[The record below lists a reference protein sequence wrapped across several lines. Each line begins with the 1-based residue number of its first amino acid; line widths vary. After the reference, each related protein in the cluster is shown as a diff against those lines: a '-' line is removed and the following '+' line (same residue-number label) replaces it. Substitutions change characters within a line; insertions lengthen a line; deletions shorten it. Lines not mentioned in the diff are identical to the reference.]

1 MTTERLPES
10 PAGSAPAGS
19 VPDPGA
25 APPVDTPNRSPIPPS
40 VTDRPVGILLVDDH
54 RENLAA
60 LRAVL
65 EPLGERLISAE
76 SGDQALRALLREDIA
91 VILLDVRMA
100 GLDGL
105 QTARIIRSRP
115 RTRHIPIIFLT
126 AQASDVG
133 EIALAYASGAVDYV
147 IKPFEPEILRAKVSV
162 FVELSRERG
171 ERVRQSHA
179 RAEAEAV
186 ARTVRTLQ
194 ILSDAALS
202 HLELD
207 GLVAALVERAG
218 TLFQADSAAL
228 LLRDEN
234 VPGLRLRA
242 SVGPALPLP
251 DGGVVTLGEGTLG
264 RLAADRVAAL
274 LRGGELADFE
284 DGPDEDAAVE
294 DAVIEVDGLH
304 AGDDED
310 GPTAGLLA
318 VPLVTAGELLGLLL
332 LGAADAHRFD
342 AGDLELLTLAAD
354 RMAVAIDH
362 VQRFADG
369 RQLVET
375 LQRSLL
381 PDRMPRH
388 PQLDLAVRYQPGGL
402 APQIGGDW
410 YDALEL
416 DRDRTALMIGDV
428 VGHGIRAATTMSE
441 LRNALRA
448 FAVEGHSPGEA
459 LHQLDRVV
467 HATFGTGMIAT
478 VLYLVID
485 AGRGVVT
492 LARAGH
498 PPPALRGADGS
509 VRFLD
514 TQNTLP
520 LGVDDRI
527 TPGEAEYP
535 FLPGETL
542 LLFTDGLIE
551 RRRESISV
559 GLDRLGDA
567 LAGAPDEVEA
577 ICDHVLAQTI
587 SEQGSHDDVAILA
600 VRLLP
605 QPAGPLELI
614 LPAVPRSVPLARH
627 RLRGWLVSNGPEM
640 DFDARA
646 GLEIAW
652 SEAVTNVVRHAY
664 GPGDATFRAGAR
676 REGNDIWLVVADD
689 GNWRPPRGQHG
700 GRGLGLMRQLCDE
713 VEIDRR
719 PDGTTVTMRYRLGH
733 ASPAANRAQG

>member
-1 MTTERLPES
+1 VS
-10 PAGSAPAGS
+10 SAPEPS
-19 VPDPGA
+19 GA
-25 APPVDTPNRSPIPPS
+25 SFADIPRRSPIPPS

-60 LRAVL
+60 LHAVL

-126 AQASDVG
+126 AQASDVE

-207 GLVAALVERAG
+207 GLVAELVDRAG

-234 VPGLRLRA
+234 APGLRVWA
-242 SVGPALPLP
+242 STGPELPLL
-251 DGGVVTLGEGTLG
+251 DGGRVTLGEGTLG

-274 LRGGELADFE
+274 LRGAELLGAD
-284 DGPDEDAAVE
+284 V
-294 DAVIEVDGLH
+294 AVIDGA
-304 AGDDED
+304 AGDDQATD
-310 GPTAGLLA
+310 GEATDEATGDEATAGLLA
-318 VPLVTAGELLGLLL
+318 VPLLAAGELLGLLL
-332 LGAADAHRFD
+332 LGAHDEHRFD
-342 AGDLELLTLAAD
+342 AGDLELLTLAGD
-354 RMAVAIDH
+354 RMAIAIDH

-369 RQLVET
+369 RQLVER

-381 PDRMPRH
+381 PGRLPRH
-388 PQLDLAVRYQPGGL
+388 PRLELAARYQPGGL

-416 DRDRTALMIGDV
+416 DRNRTALMIGDV

-441 LRNALRA
+441 LRNGLRA

-467 HATFGTGMIAT
+467 HATFGSGMIAT
-478 VLYLVID
+478 VLFLIID
-485 AGRGVVT
+485 AASGTVT

-514 TQNTLP
+514 TGNTLP

-527 TPGEAEYP
+527 APGEAEYP
-535 FLPGETL
+535 FVPGETL

-559 GLDRLGDA
+559 GLDRLGEA
-567 LAGAPDEVEA
+567 FAGAPEGVEE
-577 ICDHVLAQTI
+577 ICDHVLTETV
-587 SEQGSHDDVAILA
+587 SEQGSHDDVALLA

-605 QPAGPLELI
+605 QPTGPLELT
-614 LPAVPRSVPLARH
+614 LPAVAGSVPLARH
-627 RLRGWLVSNGPEM
+627 RLRGWLAGNAPGL
-640 DFDARA
+640 DFDTRA
-646 GLEIAW
+646 GLEVAW

-664 GPGDATFRAGAR
+664 GPGDASFRAAAR
-676 REGNDIWLVVADD
+676 RDGDDVWLVVADD
-689 GNWRPPRGQHG
+689 GSWRPPRGQHG

-713 VEIDRR
+713 VEVDRR
-719 PDGTTVTMRYRLGH
+719 ADGTTVTMRYRLDV
-733 ASPAANRAQG
+733 APPEAQRAPA

>member
-1 MTTERLPES
+1 MS
-10 PAGSAPAGS
+10 SAPN
-19 VPDPGA
+19 PDRA
-25 APPVDTPNRSPIPPS
+25 SFADTPRRSPIPPS

-60 LRAVL
+60 LHAVL

-126 AQASDVG
+126 AQASDVE

-207 GLVAALVERAG
+207 GLVAELVERAG

-234 VPGLRLRA
+234 APGLRLRA
-242 SVGPALPLP
+242 STGAELALP
-251 DGGVVTLGEGTLG
+251 DGGRVTLGEGTLG
-264 RLAADRVAAL
+264 RLAADRQAAL
-274 LRGGELADFE
+274 LRGAEALGAGVLDP
-284 DGPDEDAAVE
+284 GDEAA
-294 DAVIEVDGLH
+294 A
-304 AGDDED
+304 DDEA
-310 GPTAGLLA
+310 TAGLLA

-332 LGAADAHRFD
+332 LGAGDEHRFD

-354 RMAVAIDH
+354 RMAIAIDH

-381 PDRMPRH
+381 PNRLPRH
-388 PQLDLAVRYQPGGL
+388 PQLELAARYQPGGL

-416 DRDRTALMIGDV
+416 DRNRTALMIGDV
-428 VGHGIRAATTMSE
+428 VGHGVRAATTMSE
-441 LRNALRA
+441 LRNGLRA
-448 FAVEGHSPGEA
+448 FAVEGHSPAEA

-467 HATFGTGMIAT
+467 HATFGSGMIAT
-478 VLYLVID
+478 VLFLIID
-485 AGRGVVT
+485 AARGTVT

-514 TQNTLP
+514 TRNTLP
-520 LGVDDRI
+520 LGVDDR
-527 TPGEAEYP
+527 TAPGEAEYP
-535 FLPGETL
+535 FVPGETL

-559 GLDRLGDA
+559 GLDRLSEA
-567 LAGAPDEVEA
+567 FAGAPEGVED
-577 ICDHVLAQTI
+577 ICDHVLAETV
-587 SEQGSHDDVAILA
+587 SEQGSHDDVALLA

-605 QPAGPLELI
+605 QPTGPLELE
-614 LPAVPRSVPLARH
+614 LPAVAGSVPLARH
-627 RLRGWLVSNGPEM
+627 RLRGWLAGNAPGL
-640 DFDARA
+640 DFDTRA
-646 GLEIAW
+646 GLEVAW

-664 GPGDATFRAGAR
+664 GPRDASFRATAR
-676 REGNDIWLVVADD
+676 REGDDVRLVVADD
-689 GNWRPPRGQHG
+689 GSWRPPRGQHG
-700 GRGLGLMRQLCDE
+700 GRGLGLMRQLCDD
-713 VEIDRR
+713 VDVDRR
-719 PDGTTVTMRYRLGH
+719 PDGTTVTMRYRLDI
-733 ASPAANRAQG
+733 APPEANRARA